1 MAFEK
6 GKSGNPATQ
15 FSSENQPENK
25 GRKGKTVS
33 EFLKE
38 YGEGK
43 RIEFEIKVFK
53 DGVKSPKIQKGTIE
67 SETSI
72 NELIAV
78 TIIKK
83 AIQGDN
89 KAMTTYLERT
99 EGRVNQNLNVGGQE
113 DNPVQHDVKVEIIST
128 GIKIVNSV
136 CFGSNL
142 TDEEQAR
149 VISVL
154 QRVLNRAQK

>member
-38 YGEGK
+38 YGEGNK
-43 RIEFEIKVFK
+43 IEFEIKLYK
-53 DGVKSPKIQKGTIE
+53 DGLKKPKVQKGTIE

-72 NELIAV
+72 NELMAV
-78 TIIKK
+78 TIIKN

-99 EGRVNQNLNVGGQE
+99 EGKISQNLNVGGQD
-113 DNPVQHDVKVEIIST
+113 DNPLQHEVKVEIIST
-128 GIKIVNSV
+128 GVKIVNSENEV
-136 CFGSNL
+136 
-142 TDEEQAR
+142 D
-149 VISVL
+149 V
-154 QRVLNRAQK
+154 

>member
-38 YGEGK
+38 YGEGNK
-43 RIEFEIKVFK
+43 IEFEIKVFK
-53 DGVKSPKIQKGTIE
+53 DGLKKPKVQKGTIE

-72 NELIAV
+72 NELMAV
-78 TIIKK
+78 TIIKN

-99 EGRVNQNLNVGGQE
+99 EGRVTQNLKHSGDP
-113 DNPVQHDVKVEIIST
+113 DNPVTTQT
-128 GIKIVNSV
+128 
-136 CFGSNL
+136 
-142 TDEEQAR
+142 
-149 VISVL
+149 VIFEL
-154 QRVLNRAQK
+154 PDNKRD

>member
-15 FSSENQPENK
+15 FTSENQPENR

-38 YGEGK
+38 YGEGNK
-43 RIEFEIKVFK
+43 IEFEIKVYK
-53 DGVKSPKIQKGTIE
+53 DGLKKPKVQKGTIE

-72 NELIAV
+72 NELMAV
-78 TIIKK
+78 TIIKN

-99 EGRVNQNLNVGGQE
+99 EGRVTQNLKHSGDP
-113 DNPVQHDVKVEIIST
+113 DNPVTTQT
-128 GIKIVNSV
+128 
-136 CFGSNL
+136 
-142 TDEEQAR
+142 
-149 VISVL
+149 VIFEL
-154 QRVLNRAQK
+154 PDNKRD

>member
-38 YGEGK
+38 YGEGNK
-43 RIEFEIKVFK
+43 IEFEIKVYK
-53 DGVKSPKIQKGTIE
+53 DGLKKPKVQKGTIE

-72 NELIAV
+72 NELMAV
-78 TIIKK
+78 TIIKN

-99 EGRVNQNLNVGGQE
+99 EGRVTQNLKHSGDP
-113 DNPVQHDVKVEIIST
+113 DNPVTTQT
-128 GIKIVNSV
+128 
-136 CFGSNL
+136 
-142 TDEEQAR
+142 
-149 VISVL
+149 VIFEL
-154 QRVLNRAQK
+154 PDNKRD